1 MENYS
6 YIETRKVFSRLGFA
20 LTFSI
25 LSVNVVQLIV
35 AGFMSAGDPKLL
47 MTDWANFFLIAVSFY
62 LIGFP
67 LAYCMMK
74 KIPTAVSQEKKRL
87 TLRQLVE
94 YGLISYA
101 VMILL
106 NLLTTFLLSFIEL
119 FKTESIVNPV
129 QQVILTGSPWLSLL
143 CIVVLSPIIEE
154 LLFRKILLDRVRIY
168 GDKVAIIFTAIAFGF
183 YHGNLSQLFYA
194 VGLGIILAY
203 IVLKT
208 NQLKYS
214 IGIHMFV
221 NAMGSLILPMLIGDG
236 SDLLRAQIASVIVV
250 ILITFGTIL
259 IIKNRKKVEL
269 VQGDLT
275 IPESKLM
282 QLVWLNH
289 GVFAYLLFSIALI
302 IMVTVVT

>member
-25 LSVNVVQLIV
+25 LSVNVVQHIV
-35 AGFMSAGDPKLL
+35 AGFMSAVDPNLL

-106 NLLTTFLLSFIEL
+106 NFLTTFLLSFIEL

-154 LLFRKILLDRVRIY
+154 LLFRKILLDQVRIY

>member
-35 AGFMSAGDPKLL
+35 AGFMSAVDPNLL

-74 KIPTAVSQEKKRL
+74 KIPVAVSQEKKRL
-87 TLRQLVE
+87 TLWQLVE

-106 NLLTTFLLSFIEL
+106 NFLTTFLLSFIEL

-221 NAMGSLILPMLIGDG
+221 NAMVSLILPMLIGDG

>member
-1 MENYS
+1 M
-6 YIETRKVFSRLGFA
+6 
-20 LTFSI
+20 
-25 LSVNVVQLIV
+25 
-35 AGFMSAGDPKLL
+35 
-47 MTDWANFFLIAVSFY
+47 
-62 LIGFP
+62 
-67 LAYCMMK
+67 
-74 KIPTAVSQEKKRL
+74 
-87 TLRQLVE
+87 
-94 YGLISYA
+94 
-101 VMILL
+101 
-106 NLLTTFLLSFIEL
+106 
-119 FKTESIVNPV
+119 
-129 QQVILTGSPWLSLL
+129 L

-236 SDLLRAQIASVIVV
+236 SDLLRAQIASVI
-250 ILITFGTIL
+250 LITFGTIL

>member
-35 AGFMSAGDPKLL
+35 AGFMSAVDPNLL

-74 KIPTAVSQEKKRL
+74 KIPVAVSQEKKRL
-87 TLRQLVE
+87 TLWQLVE

-106 NLLTTFLLSFIEL
+106 NFLTTFLLSFIEL

-221 NAMGSLILPMLIGDG
+221 IARGSLILPMLIGDG
-236 SDLLRAQIASVIVV
+236 SDLIRAQIASVIVV

>member
-35 AGFMSAGDPKLL
+35 AGFMSAVDPNLL

-101 VMILL
+101 VTILL
-106 NLLTTFLLSFIEL
+106 NFLTTFLLSFIEL

>member
-1 MENYS
+1 MENYP

-35 AGFMSAGDPKLL
+35 AGFMSAVDPNLL

-74 KIPTAVSQEKKRL
+74 KIPVAVSQEKKRL
-87 TLRQLVE
+87 TLWQLVE

-106 NLLTTFLLSFIEL
+106 NFLTTFLLSFIEL

-236 SDLLRAQIASVIVV
+236 SDFLRAQIASVIVV

>member
-35 AGFMSAGDPKLL
+35 AGFMSAVDPNLL

-74 KIPTAVSQEKKRL
+74 KIPVAVSQEKKRL
-87 TLRQLVE
+87 TLWQLVE

-106 NLLTTFLLSFIEL
+106 NFLTTFLLSFIEL

-129 QQVILTGSPWLSLL
+129 QQVILTGAWQRSTSSKKASLSL
-143 CIVVLSPIIEE
+143 IP
-154 LLFRKILLDRVRIY
+154 F
-168 GDKVAIIFTAIAFGF
+168 
-183 YHGNLSQLFYA
+183 
-194 VGLGIILAY
+194 
-203 IVLKT
+203 
-208 NQLKYS
+208 
-214 IGIHMFV
+214 
-221 NAMGSLILPMLIGDG
+221 
-236 SDLLRAQIASVIVV
+236 
-250 ILITFGTIL
+250 
-259 IIKNRKKVEL
+259 IIKAMFTL
-269 VQGDLT
+269 
-275 IPESKLM
+275 
-282 QLVWLNH
+282 
-289 GVFAYLLFSIALI
+289 SIKSPHFLI
-302 IMVTVVT
+302 HVII

>member
-35 AGFMSAGDPKLL
+35 AGFMSAVDPNLL

-74 KIPTAVSQEKKRL
+74 KIPVAVSQEKKRL
-87 TLRQLVE
+87 TLWQLVE

-106 NLLTTFLLSFIEL
+106 NFLTTFLLSFIEL

-236 SDLLRAQIASVIVV
+236 SDFLRAQIASVIVV

>member
-35 AGFMSAGDPKLL
+35 AGFMSAVDPNLL

-106 NLLTTFLLSFIEL
+106 NFLTTFLLSFIEL

-143 CIVVLSPIIEE
+143 CIVVLSQIIEE

>member
-35 AGFMSAGDPKLL
+35 AGFMSAVDPNLL

-106 NLLTTFLLSFIEL
+106 NFLTTFLLSFIEL

-221 NAMGSLILPMLIGDG
+221 NAIGSLFLPMLIADG
-236 SDLLRAQIASVIVV
+236 SALLRATVARVSFVI
-250 ILITFGTIL
+250 
-259 IIKNRKKVEL
+259 
-269 VQGDLT
+269 
-275 IPESKLM
+275 
-282 QLVWLNH
+282 
-289 GVFAYLLFSIALI
+289 
-302 IMVTVVT
+302 

>member
-35 AGFMSAGDPKLL
+35 AGFMSAVDPNLL

-74 KIPTAVSQEKKRL
+74 KIPVAVSQEKKRL
-87 TLRQLVE
+87 TLWQLVE

-106 NLLTTFLLSFIEL
+106 NFLTTFLLSFIEL

-275 IPESKLM
+275 IPESKLIK
-282 QLVWLNH
+282 LVLLNH

>member
-35 AGFMSAGDPKLL
+35 AGFMSAVDPNLL

-74 KIPTAVSQEKKRL
+74 KIPVAVSQEKKRL
-87 TLRQLVE
+87 TLWQLVE

-106 NLLTTFLLSFIEL
+106 NFLTTFLLSFIEL

-129 QQVILTGSPWLSLL
+129 QQVILTGSPWLILL

>member
-35 AGFMSAGDPKLL
+35 AGFMSAVDPNLL

-106 NLLTTFLLSFIEL
+106 NFLTTFLLSFIEL

-289 GVFAYLLFSIALI
+289 GVFSYLLFSIALI

>member
-35 AGFMSAGDPKLL
+35 AGFMSAVDPNLL

-106 NLLTTFLLSFIEL
+106 NFLTTFLLSFIEL

-154 LLFRKILLDRVRIY
+154 LLFRKILLDQVRIY

-194 VGLGIILAY
+194 IGLGIILAY

-275 IPESKLM
+275 IPESKSM

>member
-35 AGFMSAGDPKLL
+35 AGFMSAVDPNLL

-106 NLLTTFLLSFIEL
+106 NFLTTFLLSFIEL

-259 IIKNRKKVEL
+259 IIKNHKKVEL

>member
-35 AGFMSAGDPKLL
+35 AGFMSAVDPNLL

-106 NLLTTFLLSFIEL
+106 NFLTTFLLSFIEL

-289 GVFAYLLFSIALI
+289 GVFAYLLFSIA
-302 IMVTVVT
+302 

>member
-35 AGFMSAGDPKLL
+35 AGFMSAVDPNLL

-74 KIPTAVSQEKKRL
+74 KIPVAVSQEKKRL
-87 TLRQLVE
+87 TLWQLVE

-106 NLLTTFLLSFIEL
+106 NFLTTFLLSFIEL

-221 NAMGSLILPMLIGDG
+221 NAMGSLILPTLIGDG

>member
-6 YIETRKVFSRLGFA
+6 YIETRKIFSPLGFA

-35 AGFMSAGDPKLL
+35 AGFMSAVDPNLL

-106 NLLTTFLLSFIEL
+106 NFLTTFLLSFIEL

>member
-35 AGFMSAGDPKLL
+35 AGFMSAVDPNLL

-106 NLLTTFLLSFIEL
+106 NFLTTFLLSFIEV

>member
-35 AGFMSAGDPKLL
+35 AGFMSAVDPNLL

-74 KIPTAVSQEKKRL
+74 KIPVAVSQEKKRL
-87 TLRQLVE
+87 TLWQLVE

-106 NLLTTFLLSFIEL
+106 NFLTTFLLSFIEL

-129 QQVILTGSPWLSLL
+129 QQVILTGSLWLSLL

>member
-35 AGFMSAGDPKLL
+35 AGFMSAVDPNLL

-87 TLRQLVE
+87 TLRRLVE

-106 NLLTTFLLSFIEL
+106 NFLTTFLLSFIEL

>member
-35 AGFMSAGDPKLL
+35 AGFMSAVDPNLL
-47 MTDWANFFLIAVSFY
+47 MTDRANFFLIAVSFY

-74 KIPTAVSQEKKRL
+74 KIPVAVSQEKKRL
-87 TLRQLVE
+87 TLWQLVE

-106 NLLTTFLLSFIEL
+106 NFLTTFLLSFIEL

>member
-35 AGFMSAGDPKLL
+35 AGFMSAVDPNLL

-74 KIPTAVSQEKKRL
+74 KIPVAVSQEKKRL
-87 TLRQLVE
+87 TLWQLVE

-106 NLLTTFLLSFIEL
+106 NFLTTFLLSFIEL

-275 IPESKLM
+275 ITESKLM

>member
-35 AGFMSAGDPKLL
+35 AGFMSAVDPNLL

-74 KIPTAVSQEKKRL
+74 KIPVAVSQEKKRL

-106 NLLTTFLLSFIEL
+106 NFLTTFLLSFIEL

>member
-35 AGFMSAGDPKLL
+35 AGFMSAVDPDLL

-106 NLLTTFLLSFIEL
+106 NFLTTFLLSFIEL
-119 FKTESIVNPV
+119 FKTASIVNPV

-203 IVLKT
+203 IVLNT

>member
-35 AGFMSAGDPKLL
+35 AGFMSAVDPNLL

-74 KIPTAVSQEKKRL
+74 KIPVAVSQEKKRL
-87 TLRQLVE
+87 TLWQLVE

-106 NLLTTFLLSFIEL
+106 NFLTTFLLSFIEL

-250 ILITFGTIL
+250 ILITFGTVL

>member
-35 AGFMSAGDPKLL
+35 AGFMSAVDPNLL

-74 KIPTAVSQEKKRL
+74 KIPVAVSQEKKRL
-87 TLRQLVE
+87 TLWQLVE

-106 NLLTTFLLSFIEL
+106 NFLTTFLLSFIEL

-289 GVFAYLLFSIALI
+289 GVFAYLLFIIALI

>member
-35 AGFMSAGDPKLL
+35 AGFMSAVDPNLL

-106 NLLTTFLLSFIEL
+106 NFLTTFLLSFIEL

-289 GVFAYLLFSIALI
+289 GVFAYLLFSIAVI

>member
-35 AGFMSAGDPKLL
+35 AGFMSAVDPNLL

-74 KIPTAVSQEKKRL
+74 KIPVAVSQEKKRL

-106 NLLTTFLLSFIEL
+106 NFLTTFLLSFIEL

-275 IPESKLM
+275 IPES
-282 QLVWLNH
+282 
-289 GVFAYLLFSIALI
+289 
-302 IMVTVVT
+302 

>member
-35 AGFMSAGDPKLL
+35 AGFMSAVDPNLL

-74 KIPTAVSQEKKRL
+74 KIPVAVSQEKKRL
-87 TLRQLVE
+87 TLWQLVE

-106 NLLTTFLLSFIEL
+106 NFLTTFLLSFIEL

-250 ILITFGTIL
+250 ILITFGTTL

>member
-35 AGFMSAGDPKLL
+35 AGFMSAVDPNLL

-106 NLLTTFLLSFIEL
+106 NFLTTFLLSFIEL

-250 ILITFGTIL
+250 ILIAFGTIL

>member
-35 AGFMSAGDPKLL
+35 AGFMSAVDPNLL

-74 KIPTAVSQEKKRL
+74 KIPVAVSQEKKRL
-87 TLRQLVE
+87 TLWQLVE

-106 NLLTTFLLSFIEL
+106 NFLTTFLLSFIEL

-214 IGIHMFV
+214 IGIHMLV